1 MSSFGSQ
8 GAGPPGAG
16 RCVTDGELWESSVS
30 YRPPALCWKHLF
42 GSNIW
47 AVVADEPLTQPP
59 GDSAA
64 QRQAEVG
71 IISALGIQLG
81 VTLTPRRIVMADG
94 TRVEV
99 DGVSDDPPVLV
110 EAWAHQGPPR
120 GAQRD
125 KVLAD
130 AMKLVLVGSVRSP
143 RSRLIL
149 CFADQEAAKPFI
161 SPARTWYAA
170 ALRASQIEVLVVS
183 LTVEVREQIRQAQ
196 VRQFR

>member
-1 MSSFGSQ
+1 MGLEE
-8 GAGPPGAG
+8 G
-16 RCVTDGELWESSVS
+16 VT
-30 YRPPALCWKHLF
+30 
-42 GSNIW
+42 
-47 AVVADEPLTQPP
+47 ADEPLAKPP

-64 QRQAEVG
+64 LRQAEVG
-71 IISALGIQLG
+71 IIAALGIQLG

-94 TRVEV
+94 TLVEV

-110 EAWAHQGPPR
+110 EAWAHQGPPKP
-120 GAQRD
+120 AQRN

-143 RSRLIL
+143 GPRLIL
-149 CFADQEAAKPFI
+149 CFADQVAARPFI

-170 ALRASQIEVLVVS
+170 ALQAAQIEVVVVD
-183 LTVEVREQIRQAQ
+183 LPPNVLELIRQAQ